1 MSTDSSSSPLTAPLT
16 APLTVVFAGGGT
28 GGHIFPNLA
37 ILEAMSPNEM
47 TSHAASESS
56 DAARSTPHAARL
68 LPPHFLLSDRAID
81 ASIAAEHNL
90 QYTALSAK
98 PFGLSPR
105 TFLRF
110 VTHWGRSV
118 REARQVLALHKAKGR
133 VVLVATGG
141 FVSAPAV
148 QAARAEKVPIV
159 MVNLDAV
166 PGRANR
172 WAAGHATRVFTAAAI
187 QAGPGRS
194 WEVIP
199 PIVRSAALA
208 PGDAA
213 HCRRALGL
221 DPNRPVLL
229 VTGASLGARS
239 INQLV
244 TRLVEQSRSAFEGW
258 QILHQTGGTES
269 DATTCAGAYAKAGI
283 PAIVRPFVKDMGG
296 WWGAAE
302 LALGRCGAGIVAEA
316 WANTVPAVF
325 MPYPYHKDQH
335 QRANAL
341 PLERVGAA
349 EIVTDLIAPEAN
361 ASSVGVRVLALV
373 GDSTRRAEMR
383 KLCASL
389 GPADGARRVAEA
401 VWGLAR

>member
-1 MSTDSSSSPLTAPLT
+1 MSTATPSAALTV
-16 APLTVVFAGGGT
+16 PLTVVFAGGGT

-37 ILEAMSPNEM
+37 ILEALSAPK
-47 TSHAASESS
+47 
-56 DAARSTPHAARL
+56 TPHAARL

-81 ASIAAEHNL
+81 ASIAAEHSL
-90 QYTALSAK
+90 RFTALAAK

-118 REARQVLALHKAKGR
+118 REVRQVLALHKGKGR

-148 QAARAEKVPIV
+148 QAARAERVPIV

-187 QAGPGRS
+187 QEGPGRA

-199 PIVRSAALA
+199 PIVRSAARA

-213 HCRRALGL
+213 HCRRVLGL
-221 DPNRPVLL
+221 DPARPVLL

-244 TRLVEQSRSAFEGW
+244 TRLVEQSRSAFDGW
-258 QILHQTGGTES
+258 QILHQTGGVEA
-269 DATTCAGAYAKAGI
+269 DAALCAEAYAKAGI
-283 PAIVRPFVKDMGG
+283 PAIVRPFVKEMGV
-296 WWGAAE
+296 WWGAAD

-341 PLERVGAA
+341 PLERAGAA
-349 EIVTDLIAPEAN
+349 EIATDLIDPQAN
-361 ASSVGVRVLALV
+361 ASGVGVRLLALV
-373 GDSTRRAEMR
+373 ADASRRAEMR

-389 GPADGARRVAEA
+389 GPADGAGRVAEA
-401 VWGLAR
+401 VWALAT

>member
-1 MSTDSSSSPLTAPLT
+1 MSTATPA
-16 APLTVVFAGGGT
+16 APLTVIFAGGGT

-37 ILEAMSPNEM
+37 ILEALKPKETTAQAVGDS
-47 TSHAASESS
+47 AS
-56 DAARSTPHAARL
+56 DAARLL

-90 QYTALSAK
+90 LYTALPAK

-118 REARQVLALHKAKGR
+118 REARAVIRMHKAKGS

-141 FVSAPAV
+141 FVSAPAI
-148 QAARAEKVPIV
+148 QAARAQRVQMV

-172 WAAGHATRVFTAAAI
+172 WAAGHATRVFTAATI
-187 QAGPGRS
+187 PEGPGRA

-199 PIVRSAALA
+199 PIVRTAARA

-213 HCRRALGL
+213 HCRHALGL
-221 DPNRPVLL
+221 DPGRPVLL
-229 VTGASLGARS
+229 ITGASLGARS
-239 INQLV
+239 INQLI
-244 TRLVEQSRSAFEGW
+244 TRLVEQSRPSFDGW
-258 QILHQTGGTES
+258 QILHQTGGT
-269 DATTCAGAYAKAGI
+269 DADASTCAAAYTKAGI
-283 PAIVRPFVKDMGG
+283 SAVVRPFVKDMGL
-296 WWGAAE
+296 WWGAAD

-341 PLERVGAA
+341 PLQQAGAA
-349 EIVTDLIAPEAN
+349 EIVTDLIDPAAN
-361 ASSVGVRVLALV
+361 ASGAGARLLALLAD
-373 GDSTRRAEMR
+373 GALRAEMR
-383 KLCASL
+383 KQCASL
-389 GPADGARRVAEA
+389 GPADGASRVAEA
-401 VWGLAR
+401 VWALAK